1 MDRPGRERLVAA
13 LADVAGVPV
22 VVRAL
27 ARSHERQGTL
37 AVGWPLLRWVRRL
50 RPDPLRRLRL
60 EGNGDEHVHTSLPT
74 ATAVQRSQADSAI
87 RQLASR
93 SAGDLPEPWPGL
105 VRSAATSR
113 EGELSERLDRTI
125 AGAELP
131 QRRPLWW
138 SVVGALQ
145 RGIALVAA
153 AGVVWLLVIVGLGF
167 LQLDDAVP
175 LPDLEGLPVPTLLLV
190 GGLLLGA
197 LIAWLARVVNGV
209 GARRRAAKAAR
220 DLRARV
226 ETVADELVV
235 NPIEA
240 ELEARERLC
249 GALATALKP

>member
-1 MDRPGRERLVAA
+1 
-13 LADVAGVPV
+13 
-22 VVRAL
+22 
-27 ARSHERQGTL
+27 
-37 AVGWPLLRWVRRL
+37 VRRL

-60 EGNGDEHVHTSLPT
+60 EGDGDENVHTSLPA
-74 ATAVQRSQADSAI
+74 ATAVQRSQADSAV

-113 EGELSERLDRTI
+113 ESELPERLDR
-125 AGAELP
+125 AVGGAELP

-153 AGVVWLLVIVGLGF
+153 AGALWLLVIVGLGF

-175 LPDLEGLPVPTLLLV
+175 LPELEGFPLPTLLLV
-190 GGLLLGA
+190 GGLVLGA
-197 LIAWLARVVNGV
+197 LTAGLARIVNGV

-220 DLRARV
+220 TLRARV

-235 NPIEA
+235 DPIEA

-249 GALATALKP
+249 AALATASKP